1 MYVVKTFLSLPIRTN
16 RDIAFTKLHV
26 LHFWM
31 WFWVIVLSI
40 EEQTETFIWS
50 EQGNVA
56 VFSWLK
62 KRENKAVI
70 FCESNKDVLKSIS
83 ELFHKETYHG

>member
-1 MYVVKTFLSLPIRTN
+1 M
-16 RDIAFTKLHV
+16 
-26 LHFWM
+26 
-31 WFWVIVLSI
+31 LSI

-50 EQGNVA
+50 EQNVA

-62 KRENKAVI
+62 KRENEAVI